1 MKYYNNFP
9 TINPIAVYEAQR
21 DGYKFIRLNEEQ
33 TEQALRENKKLYT
46 LEYETE
52 IKKIVCVGVYVKVED
67 LISIA
72 L

>member
-1 MKYYNNFP
+1 MKYDNLP
-9 TINPIAVYEAQR
+9 TITPATVYEAQC

-33 TEQALRENKKLYT
+33 IDKARKANKKLYR

-52 IKKIVCVGVYVKVED
+52 LKKVVSYGFYVKVSD
-67 LISIA
+67 LIKIA